1 MHHNK
6 KNRVMVNNPFIL
18 YGYES
23 EKYFCDRKQE
33 TRELQQLLE
42 NGNNVALIAPRRIG
56 KTGLVENLFHQRQIQ
71 KKYYTFLIDV
81 YATKSLEEMVMA
93 MGTSMLSSL
102 RPFGTKVM
110 QRFTGFLSSLRSGI
124 SFDPMGN
131 PSWNVEIGDIRQPQ
145 TTLDEIFRYINE
157 ADKPCIVAIDEFQTI
172 AQYRQEKVEELLRTY
187 IQHCRN
193 ANFIFS
199 GSQRTMMGEIFL
211 DPSHPF
217 YQSTSMMN
225 LNPIPLDKY
234 TDFAVGLF
242 EESGRQLQPEVVGN
256 IYQRFEGITWYM
268 QRVLNGLY
276 SITLPGSTCSTD
288 MIDGVIDSILQ
299 ANEFTY
305 QSMLFQLPLK
315 QKELLV
321 AISKAGK
328 AQNITST
335 DFVRRYHLSSTSSV
349 QSAIKG
355 LLEKNFVTSTF
366 GVYEVYDRFFAM
378 WLIRK

>member
-56 KTGLVENLFHQRQIQ
+56 KTGLVENLFHQRHIQ
-71 KKYYTFLIDV
+71 KKYYTFLIDI

-234 TDFAVGLF
+234 TKFAVGLF
-242 EESGRQLQPEVVGN
+242 EESERQLQSEVVGN

-288 MIDGVIDSILQ
+288 MIDGVIDNILQ

-328 AQNITST
+328 AQSITST

-355 LLEKNFVTSTF
+355 LLEKNFVTSTL